1 MEIFEEFGGCLT
13 IAIIAVVVVALVA
26 CVAVVFFGVAITDWI
41 G

>member
-13 IAIIAVVVVALVA
+13 IAVIAVVVVALVA
-26 CVAVVFFGVAITDWI
+26 CVAVVFFGATLTDWI